1 MEAARQRKNMERVYV
16 NGEHSSVLMKSM
28 AKLWKERKYC
38 DAVLDVNS
46 ENIEVMV
53 SLVWATSWE
62 IKIKKKKKSSF
73 KSNENIHKKED
84 GSYYV
89 VSANRASSVTL

>member
-53 SLVWATSWE
+53 SLV
-62 IKIKKKKKSSF
+62 
-73 KSNENIHKKED
+73 
-84 GSYYV
+84 
-89 VSANRASSVTL
+89 